1 MYKDKHPQNLIILGA
16 WTTVFS
22 ISVGLTCTF
31 YAPVLVIQA
40 VVITAGVVAAL
51 TAYTFWATRRGI
63 EFTWMGPL
71 LFGMLWAMII
81 WGFLQIIFRPGPIAQ
96 MIYSLLG
103 ALLFCGYIVFDVHLL
118 STRMDVDDYVW
129 ASVALY
135 LVSGQHIASTTFS
148 TIYRQLTRYTPHPS
162 PPKKLQDIINLFLY
176 ILRILG
182 QNSNNN

>member
-135 LVSGQHIASTTFS
+135 LVSGQHVASATFVA
-148 TIYRQLTRYTPHPS
+148 I
-162 PPKKLQDIINLFLY
+162 
-176 ILRILG
+176 
-182 QNSNNN
+182 